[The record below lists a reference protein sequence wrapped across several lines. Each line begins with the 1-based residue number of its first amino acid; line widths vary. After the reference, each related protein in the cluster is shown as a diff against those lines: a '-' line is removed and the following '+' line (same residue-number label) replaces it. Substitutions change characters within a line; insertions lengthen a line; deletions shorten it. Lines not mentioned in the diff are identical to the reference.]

1 MSKIVVSIASW
12 PPRINYVAECVKS
25 LLDQSMHV
33 DEINVNLSE
42 VEFPNKDADLP
53 EELQELAKR
62 PDVAINWETGN
73 TFVFRKEVPV
83 VKKYYGTD
91 TIMIS
96 CDDDVHYGRE
106 FVKLMVEN
114 LGDHDAYNSE
124 PGVVGF
130 MQASRLNRFTPDFW
144 EKLTHEIIRCGISD
158 TWHYWY
164 LVSINAD
171 CKWGPRNQAIMDQ
184 CQSTC
189 PNVSPNS
196 ERIGGYTAERWT
208 LANDLTKKAL
218 NVDR

>member
-12 PPRINYVAECVKS
+12 PPRINYVADCVKS
-25 LLDQSMHV
+25 LLDQSMPV

-53 EELQELAKR
+53 EELQELDKR

-106 FVKLMVEN
+106 FVKLMIEN

-130 MQASRLNRFTPDFW
+130 MQASRLDKFTPDFW

-184 CQSTC
+184 CKGTC
-189 PNVSPNS
+189 TDVSPNS